1 MSSNV
6 VQLKVW
12 STYKVSFNRS
22 TSYVATVI
30 ASGEADA
37 KSMVL
42 RTLDDE
48 DMELM
53 TEILTSKGT
62 TYTDITGVRSE

>member
-6 VQLKVW
+6 VPLKVW
-12 STYKVSFNRS
+12 SKYRVSFNRS
-22 TSYVATVI
+22 TSYVATVL

-42 RTLDDE
+42 RTLDE
-48 DMELM
+48 QDMELM
-53 TEILTSKGT
+53 QEILTSKGT
-62 TYTDITGVRSE
+62 TYTDITGVSNT

>member
-6 VQLKVW
+6 VPLKVW
-12 STYKVSFNRS
+12 SKYRVSFNRS
-22 TSYVATVI
+22 TSYVATVL

-42 RTLDDE
+42 RTLDE
-48 DMELM
+48 QDMELM
-53 TEILTSKGT
+53 QEMLTSKGT
-62 TYTDITGVRSE
+62 TYTDITGVSE

>member
-6 VQLKVW
+6 VPLKVW
-12 STYKVSFNRS
+12 SKYRVSFNRS
-22 TSYVATVI
+22 TSYVATVL

-42 RTLDDE
+42 RTLDE
-48 DMELM
+48 QDMELM
-53 TEILTSKGT
+53 QEILTSKGI
-62 TYTDITGVRSE
+62 TYTNIESIEEA

>member
-6 VQLKVW
+6 VPLKVW
-12 STYKVSFNRS
+12 SKYRVSFNRS
-22 TSYVATVI
+22 TSYVATVL

-42 RTLDDE
+42 RTLDE
-48 DMELM
+48 QDMELM
-53 TEILTSKGT
+53 QEMLTSKGT
-62 TYTDITGVRSE
+62 KYTDITGVRSE

>member
-6 VQLKVW
+6 VPLKVW
-12 STYKVSFNRS
+12 SKYRVSFNRS
-22 TSYVATVI
+22 TSYVATVL

-42 RTLDDE
+42 RTLDE
-48 DMELM
+48 QDMELM
-53 TEILTSKGT
+53 QEILTSKGT
-62 TYTDITGVRSE
+62 TYTDITGVSE

>member
-6 VQLKVW
+6 VPLKVW
-12 STYKVSFNRS
+12 SKYRVSFNRS
-22 TSYVATVI
+22 TSYVATVL

-42 RTLDDE
+42 RTLDE
-48 DMELM
+48 QDMELM
-53 TEILTSKGT
+53 QEILTSKGT
-62 TYTDITGVRSE
+62 TYTDITVVSE

>member
-6 VQLKVW
+6 VPLKVW
-12 STYKVSFNRS
+12 SKYRVSFNRS
-22 TSYVATVI
+22 TSYVATVL

-42 RTLDDE
+42 RTLDE
-48 DMELM
+48 QDMELM
-53 TEILTSKGT
+53 QEILTSKGT

>member
-6 VQLKVW
+6 VPLKVW
-12 STYKVSFNRS
+12 SKYRVSFNRS
-22 TSYVATVI
+22 TSYVATVL

-42 RTLDDE
+42 RTLDE
-48 DMELM
+48 QDMELM
-53 TEILTSKGT
+53 QEMLTSKGT
-62 TYTDITGVRSE
+62 TYTDITGVSK

>member
-6 VQLKVW
+6 VPLKVW
-12 STYKVSFNRS
+12 SKYRVSFNRS
-22 TSYVATVI
+22 TSYLATVL

-42 RTLDDE
+42 RTLDE
-48 DMELM
+48 QDMELM
-53 TEILTSKGT
+53 QEILTSKRT
-62 TYTDITGVRSE
+62 TYTDITVVSE

>member
-6 VQLKVW
+6 VPLKVW
-12 STYKVSFNRS
+12 SKYRVSFNRS
-22 TSYVATVI
+22 TSYVATVL

-42 RTLDDE
+42 RTLDE
-48 DMELM
+48 QDMELM
-53 TEILTSKGT
+53 QEMLTSKGT
-62 TYTDITGVRSE
+62 TYTDITVVSE